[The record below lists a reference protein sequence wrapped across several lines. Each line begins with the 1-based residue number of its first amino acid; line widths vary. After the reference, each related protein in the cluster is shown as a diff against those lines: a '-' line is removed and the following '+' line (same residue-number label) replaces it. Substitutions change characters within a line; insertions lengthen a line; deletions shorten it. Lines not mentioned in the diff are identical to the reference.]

1 MTKPRPHA
9 FVPLLNAQLS
19 AAQVAVLVACG
30 ALFLAASS
38 YIAVPM
44 VPVPVTMQTYAVM
57 LVGALSGWRLG
68 ATIVLV
74 WLAAGLAGLPVLAG
88 GTGGIAPFTGP
99 TAGYLA
105 SFPFAAA
112 FCGWMA
118 ERGWTRRVGPSFL
131 GFLLAQAI
139 CLVPGALWLATFVGP
154 AKALAFGVTP
164 FLVGAVI
171 KAALAVA
178 SVVVISRFAGPSA
191 SAP

>member
-1 MTKPRPHA
+1 MTDMQSPA
-9 FVPLLNAQLS
+9 FVPLLNATRS
-19 AAQVAVLVACG
+19 PAQIAILVVCG

-44 VPVPVTMQTYAVM
+44 VPVPITMQTYAVM
-57 LVGALSGWRLG
+57 LVGALAGWRFG
-68 ATIVLV
+68 ALIVLV
-74 WLAAGLAGLPVLAG
+74 WLAAGLVGLPVLAG
-88 GTGGIAPFTGP
+88 GAGGLAHFMGP

-118 ERGWTRRVGPSFL
+118 ERGWTRRLAPSFL

-139 CLVPGALWLATFVGP
+139 CLVPGAIWLATFVGP

-171 KAALAVA
+171 KAALAVCTIA
-178 SVVVISRFAGPSA
+178 IISRFAVKDASA
-191 SAP
+191 S

>member
-1 MTKPRPHA
+1 M
-9 FVPLLNAQLS
+9 NAERS
-19 AAQVAVLVACG
+19 ATQVAILVACG

-38 YIAVPM
+38 YISVPM

-57 LVGALSGWRLG
+57 LVGALAGWRFG
-68 ATIVLV
+68 ALIVLV
-74 WLAAGLAGLPVLAG
+74 WLAAGLSGLPVLAG
-88 GTGGIAPFTGP
+88 GAGGVAPFMGP

-118 ERGWTRRVGPSFL
+118 ERGWTRRIGLSFL

-139 CLVPGALWLATFVGP
+139 CLAPGAAWLATFVGP
-154 AKALAFGVTP
+154 EKALTFGVTP

-171 KAALAVA
+171 KAALAVCTIA
-178 SVVVISRFAGPSA
+178 IVSRVAGA
-191 SAP
+191 RTSAP

>member
-1 MTKPRPHA
+1 MAKTPSNA
-9 FVPLLNAQLS
+9 FVPLLNAERS
-19 AAQVAVLVACG
+19 AAQIAILVACG
-30 ALFLAASS
+30 ALFLAAAS
-38 YIAVPM
+38 YVSVPM

-57 LVGALSGWRLG
+57 LVGALAGWRFG
-68 ATIVLV
+68 ALIVLV

-88 GTGGIAPFTGP
+88 GAGGAAPFMGP
-99 TAGYLA
+99 TAGYLV

-118 ERGWTRRVGPSFL
+118 ERGWTRRIGPSFL

-139 CLVPGALWLATFVGP
+139 CLVPGAGWLATFVGP

-171 KAALAVA
+171 KAALAVCTIA
-178 SVVVISRFAGPSA
+178 VASRFAGARA

>member
-1 MTKPRPHA
+1 VTDTQSPA
-9 FVPLLNAQLS
+9 FVPLL
-19 AAQVAVLVACG
+19 AAKRSPTQIAVLVACG

-57 LVGALSGWRLG
+57 LVGALAGWRYG
-68 ATIVLV
+68 ALIVLV

-88 GTGGIAPFTGP
+88 GAGGLAPFTGP

-112 FCGWMA
+112 FCGWIA
-118 ERGWTRRVGPSFL
+118 ERGWTRRIAWSFA

-139 CLVPGALWLATFVGP
+139 CLVPGALWLSTFVGP

-171 KAALAVA
+171 KAALAVCTL
-178 SVVVISRFAGPSA
+178 VVIGRLVGGRA
-191 SAP
+191 STP

>member
-1 MTKPRPHA
+1 VTDTPSPA
-9 FVPLLNAQLS
+9 FVPLLSVKRSPAQL
-19 AAQVAVLVACG
+19 AILVLCG

-38 YIAVPM
+38 YISVPM

-57 LVGALSGWRLG
+57 LVGALAGWRYG
-68 ATIVLV
+68 ALIVLV

-88 GTGGIAPFTGP
+88 GAGGVAHFIGP

-118 ERGWTRRVGPSFL
+118 ERGWTGRLGLSFL

-178 SVVVISRFAGPSA
+178 TIAIVGRFAGARA